1 MSREE
6 NNIIPS
12 IKQKYILRRNPS
24 LKSRRHG
31 EQVAPALCK
40 YRSAAEDVAGRMMS
54 AYIEPTIVGN
64 GKNLSRRRRYL
75 DGGGIRN
82 DSYTGT
88 KVCVCSC
95 GCVCI
100 FVYVCLRVERDSHD
114 VDRGRTSVIHR
125 ESLSPLANG
134 SSRGGD
140 WGPDVVGDCGKGGI
154 EHRSSIVDRV
164 NPSCEI
170 LRGRLHLYIMLK
182 KVQHDYMYI
191 VIGSQCGC
199 SVICALAMTVRDIKK

>member
-140 WGPDVVGDCGKGGI
+140 WGPDVVGDCGKGGY
-154 EHRSSIVDRV
+154 RASIVDRR
-164 NPSCEI
+164 SCESVVRNPKGAI
-170 LRGRLHLYIMLK
+170 AFVYNAKKSAARLYVYCHRLTMRMQRNLCLGN
-182 KVQHDYMYI
+182 D
-191 VIGSQCGC
+191 S
-199 SVICALAMTVRDIKK
+199 